1 MASKDQTTELSAV
14 RRRSV
19 LSRMRW
25 VAVSLLGLTLILAL
39 GFLGFVRLINST
51 PPVRP
56 DTADGIVVLTGGDS
70 RVSEAIRLLAAG
82 RGRRLLIS
90 GVHPET
96 TETMLGRVNPEA
108 KRLLTCCIDLDR
120 NARDTIENADE
131 TRRWLRERGFR
142 SVIVVTSS
150 YHMPRGLVELRRAL
164 PRLKLIPH
172 PVKPSKLQLKA
183 WWTHAGTFRLLAS
196 EFVKY
201 LASLARCSSVRLM
214 AGDRVLQ
221 GVRGCFDPLAA

>member
-1 MASKDQTTELSAV
+1 M
-14 RRRSV
+14 

-25 VAVSLLGLTLILAL
+25 VAVSLLVLVLMLVV
-39 GFLGFVRLINST
+39 GFLSFVRLINST
-51 PPVRP
+51 HPGRAE
-56 DTADGIVVLTGGDS
+56 TADGIVVLTGGAS
-70 RVSEAIRLLAAG
+70 RVSKAIRLLAAG

-96 TETMLGRVNPEA
+96 TEAMLGRVNPEA
-108 KRLLTCCIDLDR
+108 RRLLTCCIDLDR

-172 PVKPSKLQLKA
+172 PVEPSKLQMNA
-183 WWTHAGTFRLLAS
+183 WWAHTRTFRLLAT

-201 LASLARCSSVRLM
+201 LASLGRCSSVRLM
-214 AGDRVLQ
+214 GGDRVLQ
-221 GVRGCFDPLAA
+221 GVRGCFDPLAG